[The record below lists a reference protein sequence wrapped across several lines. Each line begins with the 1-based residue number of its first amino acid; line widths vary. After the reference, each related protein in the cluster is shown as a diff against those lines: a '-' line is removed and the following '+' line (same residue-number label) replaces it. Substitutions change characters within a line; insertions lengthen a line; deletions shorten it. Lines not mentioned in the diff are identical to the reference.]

1 MDSPAAQRPEQLA
14 YSPRARP
21 APRYQQRGDGRR
33 VGREHDADEDQRWSR
48 RRVLGELRKV
58 EAIQVE
64 GQKAKEEQDEHKHRP
79 SMTAGS
85 TRGRAADVAS
95 MSRRLNS
102 NRVRSLR
109 AVRSLVPMS

>member
-33 VGREHDADEDQRWSR
+33 VGREHDADEDQRWSP

-58 EAIQVE
+58 EAVQVE
-64 GQKAKEEQDEHKHRP
+64 GQKAKEEQGEHKRSPSDDRSVDARP
-79 SMTAGS
+79 GP
-85 TRGRAADVAS
+85 
-95 MSRRLNS
+95 RRSVHVSPPEL
-102 NRVRSLR
+102 
-109 AVRSLVPMS
+109 